1 MPTTISSQTDNKASY
16 PAEKVEKF
24 RSFCSPPELFE
35 TISTQLPLNQFDIVW
50 LRHLREFQEDKEA
63 PITVTKFT
71 LPDGKRIEIASES
84 DATTI
89 YEVQ

>member
-1 MPTTISSQTDNKASY
+1 MPTTFSSQTDNQASY

-24 RSFCSPPELFE
+24 KSFCSPPELFE
-35 TISTQLPLNQFDIVW
+35 TIASQLPFSQFDIVW
-50 LRHLREFQEDKEA
+50 LRHLREFQGDKEA

-71 LPDGKRIEIASES
+71 LSDGKKIEIASES